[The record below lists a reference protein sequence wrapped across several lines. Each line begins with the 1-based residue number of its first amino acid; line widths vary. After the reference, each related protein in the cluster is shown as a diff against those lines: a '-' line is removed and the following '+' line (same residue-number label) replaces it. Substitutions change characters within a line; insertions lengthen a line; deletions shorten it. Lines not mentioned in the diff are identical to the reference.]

1 MKNSSKPSKRL
12 PPTCVFLVAKQ
23 KRVCFLHRYALLFDA
38 ISDRGGRFEDL
49 KLFFIQTVRLQR
61 VFGAERA
68 IDTFFQRLASVAV
81 DIR

>member
-1 MKNSSKPSKRL
+1 M
-12 PPTCVFLVAKQ
+12 CV
-23 KRVCFLHRYALLFDA
+23 FLHRYALLLDA

-68 IDTFFQRLASVAV
+68 IDTFFQPLWSVAN
-81 DIR
+81 DIRAECAGI

>member
-1 MKNSSKPSKRL
+1 M
-12 PPTCVFLVAKQ
+12 
-23 KRVCFLHRYALLFDA
+23 FLHRYALLFDA
-38 ISDRGGRFEDL
+38 ISDRGGHLEDL

-68 IDTFFQRLASVAV
+68 IDTFFQRLVSVDV